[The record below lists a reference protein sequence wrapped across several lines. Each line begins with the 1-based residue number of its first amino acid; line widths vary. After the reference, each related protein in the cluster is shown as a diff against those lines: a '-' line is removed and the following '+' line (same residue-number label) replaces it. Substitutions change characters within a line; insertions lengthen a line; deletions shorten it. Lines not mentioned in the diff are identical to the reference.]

1 MPGGTPGPQGW
12 EWGRAWSA
20 GCGGLRG
27 RAPFLA
33 LLAAGSREVVGV
45 GCWIL
50 ECKAEGRPGPLSPPA
65 ARQPPSELTGGI
77 LVPTGPGPWG
87 KPQSSVGGAFFTT
100 PPSCSRFVGPRQP
113 PLALTAWAPGPMW
126 WEQQPRPAWLWVFS
140 FFGQPPSRHCLSQ
153 EAAATCRRGPET
165 GKAPGPSHAG
175 LGCPLQVP
183 LQPPRGSEVS
193 TAGAPRD
200 TGKTVLGATLGDM
213 DANKP
218 LLPTARCGEQEVRQ
232 TVAAQTATGLV
243 SRAWTSGHSSK
254 GSGEWGEGQTESCQQ
269 ARSCCLQLSPGGR

>member
-20 GCGGLRG
+20 GRGLRG

-100 PPSCSRFVGPRQP
+100 PPSCSRLVDPRQP

-140 FFGQPPSRHCLSQ
+140 FFLVSLQAGIASPRRLQPRAGGVQRRAKPRVLPTLGWGARCRCLCSLQ
-153 EAAATCRRGPET
+153 GALRSAQ
-165 GKAPGPSHAG
+165 
-175 LGCPLQVP
+175 QVP
-183 LQPPRGSEVS
+183 PGRLGRQL
-193 TAGAPRD
+193 RD
-200 TGKTVLGATLGDM
+200 V
-213 DANKP
+213 
-218 LLPTARCGEQEVRQ
+218 
-232 TVAAQTATGLV
+232 V
-243 SRAWTSGHSSK
+243 SRAWTSGHSSRGRGNGERAK
-254 GSGEWGEGQTESCQQ
+254 LNLASRPGAAACSSPQVAGKLWGRPGAGTGASG
-269 ARSCCLQLSPGGR
+269 R